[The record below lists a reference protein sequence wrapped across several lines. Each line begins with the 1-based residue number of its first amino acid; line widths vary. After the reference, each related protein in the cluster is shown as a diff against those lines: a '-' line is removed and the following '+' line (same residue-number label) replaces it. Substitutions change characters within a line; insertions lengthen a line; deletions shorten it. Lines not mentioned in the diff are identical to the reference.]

1 MWDSC
6 VSNYGA
12 VTRILRL
19 YTNALYINLYF
30 LELRNKFQTSL
41 VYQYPVSY
49 LMQRILDYNYKE
61 NIFLV
66 DNEFNCM
73 LEIAYKIT
81 KHKVF

>member
-1 MWDSC
+1 
-6 VSNYGA
+6 
-12 VTRILRL
+12 
-19 YTNALYINLYF
+19 
-30 LELRNKFQTSL
+30 
-41 VYQYPVSY
+41 
-49 LMQRILDYNYKE
+49 MQRILDYNYKE

>member
-1 MWDSC
+1 MHFTSIYISLSC
-6 VSNYGA
+6 EINA
-12 VTRILRL
+12 KQAW
-19 YTNALYINLYF
+19 YT
-30 LELRNKFQTSL
+30 K
-41 VYQYPVSY
+41 YPVSY